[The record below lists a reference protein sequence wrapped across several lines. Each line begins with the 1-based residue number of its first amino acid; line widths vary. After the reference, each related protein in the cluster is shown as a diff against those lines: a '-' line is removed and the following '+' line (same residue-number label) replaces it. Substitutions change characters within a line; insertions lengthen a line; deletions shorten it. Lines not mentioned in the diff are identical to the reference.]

1 MRNLTNVKSL
11 SVLLIVATKI
21 AIAQQVLP
29 YAPITPAERWQEF
42 KRDSFTSPDGYLVPL
57 FPAGI
62 AHLKNKPTQWGQG
75 AEGFGRRAGYAYA
88 TNFMDDSILHASA
101 AILKNDVRY
110 EASKDSKVLLRLR
123 HAISRTFVTR
133 AHDGRLTFNASN
145 FMSSYGAGMLA
156 TYMLPSESYEPLKYG
171 VRQGH
176 VLIAAHAGSNLLKE
190 FTPEIKKLFHRK

>member
-1 MRNLTNVKSL
+1 MRNLLRVKAL
-11 SVLLIVATKI
+11 KLLLIIATKV
-21 AIAQQVLP
+21 ASAQQVVP
-29 YAPITPAERWQEF
+29 YVPITPSERWQEY
-42 KRDSFTSPDGYLVPL
+42 KKDVFTTPEGYLVPL
-57 FPAGI
+57 FPAAI
-62 AHLKNKPTQWGQG
+62 AHLKNRPTQWGQG

-110 EASKDSKVLLRLR
+110 EASGDSRVLHRLG
-123 HAISRTFVTR
+123 HALSRTFVTR
-133 AHDGRLTFNASN
+133 ARDGRLTFNVSN

-176 VLIAAHAGSNLLKE
+176 VLIAAHAGGNVLKE
-190 FTPEIKKLFHRK
+190 FSPDIKKFFHRK

>member
-1 MRNLTNVKSL
+1 MK
-11 SVLLIVATKI
+11 LLIVFLILTAGVAT
-21 AIAQQVLP
+21 AQPVAGYQP
-29 YAPITPAERWQEF
+29 MTSSERRQAFIE
-42 KRDSFTSPDGYLVPL
+42 DSFTSPGGYLVPL

-88 TNFMDDSILHASA
+88 TNFMDDAILHSSA

-110 EASKDSKVLLRLR
+110 ESSKDVKVVRR
-123 HAISRTFVTR
+123 IGHALSRTFVTR

-176 VLIAAHAGSNLLKE
+176 VLIAAHAGSNLIKE
-190 FTPEIKKLFHRK
+190 FTPEIKKLFRRK

>member
-1 MRNLTNVKSL
+1 MKAISA
-11 SVLLIVATKI
+11 LLIIATKI
-21 AIAQQVLP
+21 ATAQQVLP
-29 YAPITPAERWQEF
+29 YQPITPAERWQEF
-42 KRDSFTSPDGYLVPL
+42 TRDSFTSPGGYLVPL

-101 AILKNDVRY
+101 AILRNDVRY
-110 EASKDSKVLLRLR
+110 EPSKDEKVMRRVR
-123 HAISRTFVTR
+123 HALSRTFVTR
-133 AHDGRLTFNASN
+133 SQSGRLTFNSSN

-176 VLIAAHAGSNLLKE
+176 ILIAAHAGSNLLKE
-190 FTPEIKKLFHRK
+190 FTPDIKRLFRRK